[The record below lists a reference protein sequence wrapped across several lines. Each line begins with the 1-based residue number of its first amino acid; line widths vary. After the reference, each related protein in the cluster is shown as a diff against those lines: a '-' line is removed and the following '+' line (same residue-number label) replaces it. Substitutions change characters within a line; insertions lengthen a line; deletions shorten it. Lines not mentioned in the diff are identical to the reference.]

1 MKDAERAKPNPYDPR
16 IKASEAQARG
26 PKMPNAGKTEL
37 RLGLPRGGDQGTLW
51 VQPVRREIELL
62 RGPMLR
68 HLRRRPPELRDLG
81 ERASQPTGNLCA
93 QGRRAALENLEIL
106 TLQGNRKEPNRP
118 PEQHSPTQLGSQ
130 PAQRSQGACDSRT
143 GLFGRGFGST
153 PEACDYMPQL

>member
-51 VQPVRREIELL
+51 VQQPVRREIELL

-81 ERASQPTGNLCA
+81 ERASQPTGNLCT

-106 TLQGNRKEPNRP
+106 TLQLTNTA
-118 PEQHSPTQLGSQ
+118 QHSSDHSQHNHHKGLVILGPAEATGS
-130 PAQRSQGACDSRT
+130 AQRRR
-143 GLFGRGFGST
+143 LVIML
-153 PEACDYMPQL
+153 EL

>member
-81 ERASQPTGNLCA
+81 ERASQPTGNLCT
-93 QGRRAALENLEIL
+93 QGRRANTTITTSKGDPRLVQPGTGARSYQHNPDH
-106 TLQGNRKEPNRP
+106 NN
-118 PEQHSPTQLGSQ
+118 HSPDHNSHKHL
-130 PAQRSQGACDSRT
+130 
-143 GLFGRGFGST
+143 
-153 PEACDYMPQL
+153 